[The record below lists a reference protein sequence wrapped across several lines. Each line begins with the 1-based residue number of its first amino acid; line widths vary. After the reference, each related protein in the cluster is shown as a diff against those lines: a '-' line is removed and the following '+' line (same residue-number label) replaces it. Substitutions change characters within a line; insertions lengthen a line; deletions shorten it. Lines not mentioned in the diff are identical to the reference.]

1 MSNDTSGRSERQDEL
16 IQLGTFRLDEEEFG
30 VDILKLR
37 EILRIMPITKVPC
50 ADGFV
55 EGAINLRGNIIPIVN
70 LRARFGLPCRPF
82 DSQTRIINM
91 EVNGLIV
98 GFIVDSVGQVRRI
111 PAKMVEPPPPV
122 IASVDSE
129 YIIGVADFNERLLML
144 LDIDKLISP
153 DLLTSL
159 SQI

>member
-1 MSNDTSGRSERQDEL
+1 MSNGSAERSERQDEL
-16 IQLGTFRLDEEEFG
+16 IQLGTFCLGEEEFG

-50 ADGFV
+50 ADRFV
-55 EGAINLRGNIIPIVN
+55 EGAINLRGSIIPILN
-70 LRARFGLPCRPF
+70 LRARFGMPGRSF

-122 IASVDSE
+122 IANMDSE
-129 YIIGVADFNERLLML
+129 YIVGVADFNERILIL

-153 DLLTSL
+153 ELLDNLT
-159 SQI
+159 QM

>member
-1 MSNDTSGRSERQDEL
+1 MNTVTSDKQGEL
-16 IQLGTFRLDEEEFG
+16 LQLGTFCLGEEEFG
-30 VDILKLR
+30 VDLLKLR

-55 EGAINLRGNIIPIVN
+55 EGAINLRGVIIPIVN
-70 LRARFGLPCRPF
+70 LRARFGLPGKAF
-82 DSQTRIINM
+82 DGQTRIINM
-91 EVNGLIV
+91 DVNGLVI

-122 IASVDSE
+122 IASMDSE
-129 YIIGVADFNERLLML
+129 YIIGVVDFNERLLIL

-153 DLLTSL
+153 ELLDNL
-159 SQI
+159 SQL

>member
-1 MSNDTSGRSERQDEL
+1 MNTVTSDKQGEL
-16 IQLGTFRLDEEEFG
+16 LQLGTFCLGEEEFG
-30 VDILKLR
+30 VDLLKLR

-55 EGAINLRGNIIPIVN
+55 EGAINLRGVIIPIVN
-70 LRARFGLPCRPF
+70 LRARFGLPGKAF
-82 DSQTRIINM
+82 DGQTRIINM
-91 EVNGLIV
+91 DVNGLVI

-122 IASVDSE
+122 IASMDSE
-129 YIIGVADFNERLLML
+129 YIIGVVDFNERLLIL

-153 DLLTSL
+153 ELLDNF
-159 SQI
+159 SQL